1 MKTIFIKKKD
11 LLDLQVE
18 SNVVHNF
25 KFQVGTAELHN
36 TFYQMIGLANIKGGD
51 SI

>member
-1 MKTIFIKKKD
+1 MMQKTTKKFLLKKD
-11 LLDLQVE
+11 LLDQQVE

-36 TFYQMIGLANIKGGD
+36 TFIK
-51 SI
+51 